1 MLYFRNRKQSKNVDL
16 NFHKIHIVFYLYSI
30 PFYFRGELYAQI
42 WSFLILTK
50 KKRDNSIVS
59 GLNGFTLW
67 WLNFIIFWPV
77 LVWIAFVQSLY
88 LFWSTSNFVLEQFY
102 LFLTLKI
109 QYPHS
114 CLHYTEDFY
123 YYSLCIFDYSLFMPF
138 RLLM

>member
-1 MLYFRNRKQSKNVDL
+1 MLYFRNRKERKIVDL
-16 NFHKIHIVFYLYSI
+16 NFHKIHIVFYQYSI
-30 PFYFRGELYAQI
+30 PFILEESYMFKYDH
-42 WSFLILTK
+42 FLFLT

-77 LVWIAFVQSLY
+77 LVWTTFVQSLY

-102 LFLTLKI
+102 LSLTLKI
-109 QYPHS
+109 QYSLS

-123 YYSLCIFDYSLFMPF
+123 YYSLCIFDYFLFISFRLFM
-138 RLLM
+138 